1 MIPLADPAMTSSSE
15 STLQRWRQGTLAPFR
30 HRVFALFWW
39 AALVSS
45 FGSLIQTVG
54 ASWLMA
60 TIAPSPDMVALVQT
74 AGTLPFFFLSLVAG
88 AFADTHDRRI
98 VMLAS
103 QGLMLVASAVLV
115 GIAFAGRVTPELLL
129 LLTFLIG
136 CGAAAFAPAW
146 QASIGEM
153 VPREQVPAAI
163 MANAFGFNLARSVG
177 PAIGGVVVAVLG
189 AAAAFLVNA
198 LSYLGM
204 LAVML
209 WWRPQRAVSTLPRE
223 PLGSAIAAG
232 VRYAWLSPHLLAIL
246 FRCLLFTVPLAAV
259 PALMPVV
266 ARDLLGGGAQTYGL
280 LLGGFGFGAMMGALS
295 SAALRARFTS
305 DALLR
310 GLCVVAGLA
319 MTGIAF
325 APWAPLN
332 LLAHLVAGFVW
343 TLGLATF
350 NIAVQM
356 SSPRWVMARML
367 ALYQTF
373 AVAGMALGAW
383 GSGLLAGDL
392 GLRSTLGLAGAL
404 ALATVPFARW
414 LPVSVARLGSLDP
427 YDAPEVQPPKA
438 ELDESSGPI
447 VVTIEYRVPAH
458 HAEQFAE
465 VINELGRIRR
475 RDGARAWSASQDI
488 DDPVLWV
495 ERFESPTWADHLRRY
510 SRPTLADQAIRE
522 RLRQLIEGERG
533 TVRRYVVRPAGA
545 EPVGG
550 AVVRPEPVDR
560 TADHG

>member
-1 MIPLADPAMTSSSE
+1 MTSK
-15 STLQRWRQGTLAPFR
+15 TDPPPQRWRQGTLAPFQ
-30 HRVFALFWW
+30 HRVFAVFWW

-60 TIAPSPDMVALVQT
+60 TIAPSPHTVALVQT

-88 AFADTHDRRI
+88 AFADTHDRRS

-103 QGLMLVASAVLV
+103 QALMLIASAVLV
-115 GIAFAGRVTPELLL
+115 GMAFAGRVTPGSLLG
-129 LLTFLIG
+129 LTFLIG

-153 VPREQVPAAI
+153 VPRALVPSAI

-177 PAIGGVVVAVLG
+177 PAIGGLVVAALG
-189 AAAAFLVNA
+189 AAAAFLINA

-204 LAVML
+204 LTAIFM
-209 WWRPQRAVSTLPRE
+209 WRPQGAPSALPRE

-232 VRYAWLSPHLLAIL
+232 LRYAWLSPHLLAIL
-246 FRCLLFTVPLAAV
+246 FRCLLFTVPLGAV

-266 ARDLLGGGAQTYGL
+266 ARDLLGGGAPTYGL
-280 LLGGFGFGAMMGALS
+280 LLGGFGVGAMCGALS

-310 GLCVVAGLA
+310 GLCAVAGLA
-319 MTGIAF
+319 MAVIAT
-325 APWAPLN
+325 APWAPVTLV
-332 LLAHLVAGFVW
+332 AHVVAGFTW

-367 ALYQTF
+367 AMYQTF
-373 AVAGMALGAW
+373 AFAGMAAGAW
-383 GSGLLAGDL
+383 MAGLLGESI
-392 GLRSTLGLAGAL
+392 GLRTTLAAAGAV

-427 YDAPEVQPPKA
+427 YAAPEVQPPKA

-447 VVTIEYRVPAH
+447 VLAIEYRVPAQNA
-458 HAEQFAE
+458 AEFAE
-465 VINELGRIRR
+465 VVNELGRIRR

-495 ERFESPTWADHLRRY
+495 ERFESPTWADYLRRH

-533 TVRRYVVRPAGA
+533 TVRRYVGRPAGA
-545 EPVGG
+545 EPLGG
-550 AVVRPEPVDR
+550 AVIRPEPVDR

>member
-1 MIPLADPAMTSSSE
+1 M
-15 STLQRWRQGTLAPFR
+15 
-30 HRVFALFWW
+30 
-39 AALVSS
+39 
-45 FGSLIQTVG
+45 
-54 ASWLMA
+54 
-60 TIAPSPDMVALVQT
+60 MVASV
-74 AGTLPFFFLSLVAG
+74 
-88 AFADTHDRRI
+88 
-98 VMLAS
+98 
-103 QGLMLVASAVLV
+103 VLV
-115 GIAFAGRVTPELLL
+115 GIAFAGRVTPESLL

-209 WWRPQRAVSTLPRE
+209 WWRPQRTASTLPRE

-232 VRYAWLSPHLLAIL
+232 VRYASLSPHLLAIL

-319 MTGIAF
+319 MAGIAF

-373 AVAGMALGAW
+373 AFAGMALGSW
-383 GSGLLAGDL
+383 GAGLLAADL

-427 YDAPEVQPPKA
+427 YAAPEVQPPKA

-447 VVTIEYRVPAH
+447 VVTIEYRVPPQNAV
-458 HAEQFAE
+458 EFAE
-465 VINELGRIRR
+465 VINDLGRIRR

-510 SRPTLADQAIRE
+510 ARPTLADQAIRE

-533 TVRRYVVRPAGA
+533 SMRRYVVRPAGA
-545 EPVGG
+545 EPLGG